1 MTTVNR
7 RTALAL
13 LGGAVGTLPRP
24 LYASADR
31 PLDAVVVGAGLS
43 GLYAALLLEE
53 QGLSVQVLEGRQRV
67 GGRVYTLKMVPGS
80 VEAGGEVI
88 GPAYAR
94 MLDTARR
101 LKLEVAPLK
110 PLAPPGDWA
119 YYLGGK
125 FILKDEWQSS
135 TMNPLSGDDRKILP
149 HQLLQTLMYRDA
161 PLRGRS
167 LDAWLTPEFEKWD
180 IPATDY
186 LRALGHNQ
194 QTIDLAGIVVH
205 TDTLA
210 GTSALHEMR
219 RYHVGDA
226 SRGNL
231 SSGANFGMQIAGG
244 NSRLPEAMAGSLK
257 NGVQLGKAVFALASD
272 GDGVTVHCTDA
283 TRHRARFAVVSM
295 PLPRLRDVL
304 FSPGLS
310 APLAGAVQE
319 VDYGLS
325 IQVHMRVREPY
336 WEKDGLPPSM
346 WTDTGIERFTPLNR
360 GPNGEVSSMI
370 AFINGAEA
378 RRYAFMS
385 DQECFEY
392 VAAVA
397 AQIRPSTRGL
407 LEPITIQS
415 CARDPFGAGDWVY
428 WKPGQVRKY
437 AHHMRDGLARVAFC
451 GEHTAIMQRGMEGA
465 FEAGERAAMEI
476 LQHV

>member
-310 APLAGAVQE
+310 APLAGAVQDDLRG
-319 VDYGLS
+319 VSPD
-325 IQVHMRVREPY
+325 
-336 WEKDGLPPSM
+336 PSQRLVSRP
-346 WTDTGIERFTPLNR
+346 TGVIHNLLTNLWILWSQGVSPVYDAPR
-360 GPNGEVSSMI
+360 G
-370 AFINGAEA
+370 
-378 RRYAFMS
+378 
-385 DQECFEY
+385 
-392 VAAVA
+392 
-397 AQIRPSTRGL
+397 RG
-407 LEPITIQS
+407 
-415 CARDPFGAGDWVY
+415 
-428 WKPGQVRKY
+428 
-437 AHHMRDGLARVAFC
+437 
-451 GEHTAIMQRGMEGA
+451 
-465 FEAGERAAMEI
+465 
-476 LQHV
+476 